1 MFMNLSMPV
10 KGASMMISRAVANGL
25 KGTIFLVIAGCAGN
39 GEGLDANGRPI
50 ADGTVSIALSADF
63 QSIQDN
69 VFTPICSV
77 CHVGGGAPMGLRLD
91 AADAYNLLVGV
102 PSTEV
107 PSILRVKPGDPDNSY
122 IIQKLEGH
130 ASVGARMPFGGPYL
144 TADTISFIRQ
154 WISNGAPPAATA
166 AAQTVEKFAV
176 VGVVPDDTEPV
187 SQSPPQITVAF
198 NQDLDL
204 SQIDPQSA
212 RIERLDPQNGAVL
225 EMLPAHAAVPD
236 ANHRALMIWPARA
249 LGVGHYQALMR
260 TAQPAGFAN
269 LSGQTA
275 ALGTANANGE
285 FVLST
290 FDVEVL
296 P

>member
-1 MFMNLSMPV
+1 MNLSTPV
-10 KGASMMISRAVANGL
+10 KGAPMMMSRAVANGL
-25 KGTIFLVIAGCAGN
+25 KGTIFLLIAGCAGN

-91 AADAYNLLVGV
+91 AADSFNLLVGV

-107 PSILRVKPGDPDNSY
+107 PAILRVKPGDPDNSY

-144 TADTISFIRQ
+144 TADTVAFIRQ

-166 AAQTVEKFAV
+166 ALQTAEKFAV
-176 VGVVPDDTEPV
+176 VSVVPDSSEPV
-187 SQSPPQITVAF
+187 SESPPQITVAF

-212 RIERLDPQNGAVL
+212 RIEQLDPQSGAILGVL
-225 EMLPAHAAVPD
+225 AARVAVPG
-236 ANHRALMIWPARA
+236 ANHKALMIWPTHA
-249 LGVGHYQALMR
+249 LGVGHYQAVMR
-260 TAQPAGFAN
+260 TAQPAGFADVA
-269 LSGQTA
+269 GQIA
-275 ALGTANANGE
+275 AFGAANANGE
-285 FVLST
+285 FVMST

>member
-1 MFMNLSMPV
+1 M
-10 KGASMMISRAVANGL
+10 KISRAVANGL
-25 KGTIFLVIAGCAGN
+25 KGTIFLLIAGCAGN
-39 GEGLDANGRPI
+39 GDGLDANGRPI

-77 CHVGGGAPMGLRLD
+77 CHAGGGAPMGLRLD
-91 AADAYNLLVGV
+91 AADSYNLLVGV
-102 PSTEV
+102 ASTEV
-107 PSILRVKPGDPDNSY
+107 PAILRVKPGDPDNSY

-144 TADTISFIRQ
+144 TADTVAFIRQ
-154 WISNGAPPAATA
+154 WISSGAAPAATA
-166 AAQTVEKFAV
+166 AAQTVEKFSV
-176 VGVVPDDTEPV
+176 VTVVPDSSEPV
-187 SQSPPQITVAF
+187 SQPPPQITVAF
-198 NQDLDL
+198 NQELDL

-212 RIERLDPQNGAVL
+212 RIEKLDPQSGAVL
-225 EMLPAHAAVPD
+225 EMLPARVGVPS
-236 ANHRALMIWPARA
+236 ANHKALMIWPTHP

-269 LSGQTA
+269 VAGETA
-275 ALGTANANGE
+275 AFGAANANGE
-285 FVLST
+285 FVMSI